1 MPRRKIR
8 PNLDVDITWDDVQ
21 NKPST
26 FPPSSHNHDERY
38 YTETELQTSGQ
49 SQVHW
54 DNVSN
59 KPSLITG
66 SGTTDTIPK
75 FTGTNAIGDSS
86 IIDSTNITFSKNVDF
101 AKYKAIAMACDNGST
116 LPTSPVIGQ
125 WFLHTPTGRKVLMMY
140 GGSSWIPIISLGSMT
155 LYVDD
160 VNGTDS
166 QDRGFGTG
174 TNAFKTIQ
182 YAINQIPGQ
191 YSGDVTINIASGTY
205 GGFILRGKYP
215 TGDYYIYINGTLQ
228 TDYTGTITS
237 GTIGSAENYCTITVS
252 GAGWTP
258 NQWVGYIA
266 EWNNQYS
273 VIMSNTSNTLTV
285 VGKST
290 VTPSGTLNIKSQAV
304 TLSSAAIIYSD
315 NVYLQNLYANNA
327 TMYFDNARNCFIM
340 FCKIRCNTHRRIGLQ
355 NYAQVGIYYTY
366 VFSDSTAVYSTTDI
380 DASMIFNVYASYW
393 NTSTGSA
400 TRGIRVMNGSQFN
413 SNGGIFAVNGFYTG
427 IQGVITAVLSF
438 YTGTGMKNRI
448 TNCTYGIYMTRGS
461 HIGASSNLY
470 YSGNTTNYYAEA
482 ASYAYYG

>member
-8 PNLDVDITWDDVQ
+8 PNLDVDITWDDV
-21 NKPST
+21 N
-26 FPPSSHNHDERY
+26 
-38 YTETELQTSGQ
+38 
-49 SQVHW
+49 
-54 DNVSN
+54 N

-66 SGTTDTIPK
+66 SGTTNTIPK
-75 FTGTNAIGDSS
+75 FTGANAIGDSS
-86 IIDSTNITFSKNVDF
+86 IIDSTNLTFSKDVDF

-140 GGSSWIPIISLGSMT
+140 DGSSWIPIISLGSMT
-155 LYVDD
+155 LYVDGT
-160 VNGTDS
+160 NGTDS
-166 QDRGFGTG
+166 QNNGYGTG
-174 TNAFKTIQ
+174 ANAFRTIQ

-205 GGFILRGKYP
+205 GGFTLQGKYP
-215 TGDYYIYINGTLQ
+215 TGNYYIYINGTLQ

-237 GTIGSAENYCTITVS
+237 GTTGSAENYCTITVS

-285 VGKST
+285 VGNST
-290 VTPSGTLNIKSQAV
+290 VTPSGTLNIKSQGV
-304 TLSSAAIIYSD
+304 TLSSAAIIYSG
-315 NVYLQNLYANNA
+315 NVYLQNFYANNA
-327 TMYFDNARNCFIM
+327 TMYFNNARNCFIR
-340 FCKIRCNTHRRIGLQ
+340 FCKIRCNTNRRIGLQ

-400 TRGIRVMNGSQFN
+400 TRGIRVLNGSQFN
-413 SNGGIFAVNGFYTG
+413 SNEGIFAVNGFYVG
-427 IQGVITAVLSF
+427 IGAAITSVLSF
-438 YTGTGMKNRI
+438 YTDTGMKNRI

-461 HIGASSNLY
+461 HIGYISNLY
-470 YSGNTTNYYAEA
+470 YSNNTTNYYAET